1 MTDLTRPAA
10 HDLVLVSAVQPAL
23 LDLVALS
30 LHGTGAV
37 TVSAAVL
44 GETELDTGT
53 DADDEP
59 GRGVLVRLSAL
70 DDEDPSGTAVLD
82 VRVATRC
89 WTCAVREALLSLALE
104 RAALEPDGVTV
115 VLLPP
120 GIELVHLVPGLADAV
135 RREPSLRLAGVAH
148 AVDVDAAAEDLLTH
162 TPLTEALEAAGAV
175 TFPGD
180 WRCTGEV
187 HMVGLGYADV
197 VLALGDD
204 PVGAD
209 LVEHLRPH
217 DTLLVPGLDGDLLD
231 ALLSV
236 EHDADAAL
244 ARVHPATTRA
254 WGGPVEHG
262 VRTLDLSAELPFH
275 PGRLRELVADL
286 AGRGLCSRGCFWLPS
301 RPGRVCSW
309 EVAGGVV
316 SVGDAGT
323 WEDLDPW
330 VLSAGLDDDG
340 PSGDL
345 SSSPRCHLVVTGV
358 ADDAECER
366 VRDAFARI
374 ILRPEELEEAL
385 AWVGAPDGLEDWF
398 GEA

>member
-44 GETELDTGT
+44 GEAELDTGTDTGT

-148 AVDVDAAAEDLLTH
+148 AVDVDAAA
-162 TPLTEALEAAGAV
+162 
-175 TFPGD
+175 
-180 WRCTGEV
+180 
-187 HMVGLGYADV
+187 
-197 VLALGDD
+197 
-204 PVGAD
+204 
-209 LVEHLRPH
+209 
-217 DTLLVPGLDGDLLD
+217 
-231 ALLSV
+231 
-236 EHDADAAL
+236 
-244 ARVHPATTRA
+244 
-254 WGGPVEHG
+254 
-262 VRTLDLSAELPFH
+262 
-275 PGRLRELVADL
+275 
-286 AGRGLCSRGCFWLPS
+286 
-301 RPGRVCSW
+301 
-309 EVAGGVV
+309 
-316 SVGDAGT
+316 
-323 WEDLDPW
+323 
-330 VLSAGLDDDG
+330 
-340 PSGDL
+340 
-345 SSSPRCHLVVTGV
+345 
-358 ADDAECER
+358 
-366 VRDAFARI
+366 
-374 ILRPEELEEAL
+374 
-385 AWVGAPDGLEDWF
+385 
-398 GEA
+398 